1 MQGVFGHFD
10 SRPQLGCQLIYI
22 WVNASCAAIL
32 PAGAA
37 LTLGEADASHING
50 QRLCLGGA
58 RPACYKM
65 AYFHHVSSRVDFWE
79 AELACRVD
87 GGHLVSIRT
96 PQEQKHIQTLLEV
109 AAAAALL
116 TSFAISDLT
125 FGRRSPTSSSSP
137 SSSRSALSPT
147 SSSPS
152 VSRSSPSSHHHRR
165 HRLRHR
171 PHPSRRADD
180 DDDERHPSDGVAPC
194 PQRYRWTDGSAAAF
208 REWHSDEPSC
218 GAESCVVMYHQPG
231 VGGAYL
237 YQWNDDRCSMKHNFI
252 CKYQPERHPEE
263 ERGTTAAGRGAETT
277 PDGNHVT
284 LTGTS
289 GTPAHTLVAA
299 QRLGPMRFQY

>member
-1 MQGVFGHFD
+1 MTFD
-10 SRPQLGCQLIYI
+10 LASPQVLAL
-22 WVNASCAAIL
+22 VVLVAAVSGGRVL
-32 PAGAA
+32 
-37 LTLGEADASHING
+37 SG

-96 PQEQKHIQTLLEV
+96 PQEQKHIQTLLEK
-109 AAAAALL
+109 LRL
-116 TSFAISDLT
+116 GSGISDGDFWIGL
-125 FGRRSPTSSSSP
+125 
-137 SSSRSALSPT
+137 
-147 SSSPS
+147 
-152 VSRSSPSSHHHRR
+152 
-165 HRLRHR
+165 
-171 PHPSRRADD
+171 RRADD

-289 GTPAHTLVAA
+289 GPLALYVLLPAIPLLLILAA
-299 QRLGPMRFQY
+299 AAARYCRAPGKSPAARQGHLWISKTHKGGGAEP